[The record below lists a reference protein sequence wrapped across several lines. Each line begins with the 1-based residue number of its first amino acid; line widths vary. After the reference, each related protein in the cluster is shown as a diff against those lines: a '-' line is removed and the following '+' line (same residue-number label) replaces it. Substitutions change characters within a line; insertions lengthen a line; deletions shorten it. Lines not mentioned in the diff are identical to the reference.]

1 MEEKGGGGNKYS
13 IYIYPLPSTNHLKT
27 IANLIRLF
35 ENDRNYVCW
44 DHVQFL
50 RMRDI
55 SSQSLTISRNQ
66 LLNIVL
72 LWFWLLVFLSV
83 QVHGGEKTNCS
94 NILGKVVIF
103 MIYVRA
109 LYVGKLC
116 SMILFLFRF
125 NKLVLVC
132 FHAHYA
138 DARPSSAS
146 LLQ

>member
-35 ENDRNYVCW
+35 ENDRSYVCW

-50 RMRDI
+50 RMPDI

-72 LWFWLLVFLSV
+72 LWVFRYM
-83 QVHGGEKTNCS
+83 
-94 NILGKVVIF
+94 VVKKLIVATYWAKWWSSWF
-103 MIYVRA
+103 M
-109 LYVGKLC
+109 LEHF
-116 SMILFLFRF
+116 M
-125 NKLVLVC
+125 
-132 FHAHYA
+132 
-138 DARPSSAS
+138 
-146 LLQ
+146 